1 MQCQNFMHVLWC
13 SYLPSQL
20 KTQETGFCPVTFQLS
35 SKIHKHVFNIYTV
48 VSKFVPIIFVIWKLC
63 FLPLVSPLAFTHF
76 PLILYTNTDKI
87 QGRIYAIA
95 QIEVQKWWLVSGQQ
109 CCSLLALSVYN
120 KGEIWKCAHKSGVCG
135 VYVIYKIHF
144 VSEKTRF
151 SCICWSQVD
160 HHLFSIPLYPFFRE
174 ANNQEIWLPFLA
186 PLLDSIIS
194 SSKYHLFE

>member
-1 MQCQNFMHVLWC
+1 MFLFAFTVEDTGNWL
-13 SYLPSQL
+13 LPSDFPIKFKDSQ
-20 KTQETGFCPVTFQLS
+20 TCFQHIHSGFQVCTNYIRYMKIVLLTTSISTCIYTFPTHI
-35 SKIHKHVFNIYTV
+35 IHKHRQNSRTY
-48 VSKFVPIIFVIWKLC
+48 LC
-63 FLPLVSPLAFTHF
+63 NC
-76 PLILYTNTDKI
+76 TNWSTKMVTAKR
-87 QGRIYAIA
+87 G
-95 QIEVQKWWLVSGQQ
+95 LVSGQQ

-135 VYVIYKIHF
+135 VYVIYKTHF